1 MQLICNN
8 DIWYIYM
15 CVCDIYDI
23 SYIYIIYLINI
34 HNYII
39 NISYIYIV
47 CNICIYIKDVI
58 YIYCML
64 PPPFQISIISHLIP
78 MGPHDLHVGPW
89 AFSLARSSE
98 SKSSCSWKQGLLPK
112 APSDVGVFFRKKQ
125 KKQKPNRVF
134 CGIPMVIMCM
144 YIYILCVCNPLCLKV
159 QDMFGYRKS
168 TGSFNYWP
176 VSVKIPG
183 YVW

>member
-1 MQLICNN
+1 M
-8 DIWYIYM
+8 Y
-15 CVCDIYDI
+15 IYDI
-23 SYIYIIYLINI
+23 SYIYIIYLIVCSI
-34 HNYII
+34 
-39 NISYIYIV
+39 YIY
-47 CNICIYIKDVI
+47 I

-112 APSDVGVFFRKKQ
+112 APSDVGVFFSKKKNQ
-125 KKQKPNRVF
+125 TVFF

-144 YIYILCVCNPLCLKV
+144 YIYIYIYVCVIL
-159 QDMFGYRKS
+159 
-168 TGSFNYWP
+168 
-176 VSVKIPG
+176 
-183 YVW
+183 YV